1 MNKSIDYDG
10 AWKEAIERYLRP
22 FMELCFPEAA
32 RNIDWTST
40 PEFLDTELQE
50 VVRDAGLGKQR
61 ADKLIKVRRL
71 DGEAEWVLVH
81 VEVQAQ
87 PDESL
92 PERVYQYHHRIADRF
107 GRRVATLVVLADE
120 RAGWRPSVFETELW
134 GCRTLCRSRQARCRS
149 R

>member
-1 MNKSIDYDG
+1 MNESIDYDG
-10 AWKEAIERYLRP
+10 AWKEAIERYLQP
-22 FMELCFPEAA
+22 FTELCFPEAA
-32 RNIDWTST
+32 RNIDWRAT

-87 PDESL
+87 ADESL
-92 PERVYQYHHRIADRF
+92 PERVYQYRNYSA
-107 GRRVATLVVLADE
+107 AM
-120 RAGWRPSVFETELW
+120 SVKL
-134 GCRTLCRSRQARCRS
+134 
-149 R
+149 